1 MKIKFLFSILFLV
14 FITNFSYSKGILR
27 GSVIDGKTGETIPF
41 ANIYIEELQTGT
53 TTDLDGKYSLELPDG
68 KYSLSFSYIGYATYK
83 VENIELLSGNVDVL
97 DVKMKEEGTLLN
109 EVVIQARQVQNTEAA
124 IATIKRK
131 STKLLDGVSSQTF
144 SRVGDSDAAEAIKRV
159 SGVSTEEGKFV
170 FVRGLGDRYTKT
182 MLNSM
187 VIPGLDPDRNTIQMD
202 IFPTN
207 LIDQII
213 VFKSFSPELP
223 GDFTGGIVNIVTKD
237 FPEDRTTNISASV
250 GYNANMN
257 FKNNFLSYKG
267 GKTDRLGF
275 DDGTRALPFSKS
287 QYIPDV
293 STNDVQLFDLA
304 NSFSKEMA
312 SKKITSDL
320 NHSFSL
326 SHGNQLNFKNNSIG
340 YITAVNYKNS
350 YSHYDDALFE
360 NYIIDPNLN
369 TMRLEDKKTGAV
381 STNDILLSA
390 LVSGSFKTKSH
401 KISSSYLL
409 IQNSEDKVANLTLTD
424 FDDNPSTIIRDVL
437 NYSQR
442 TIHYLK
448 FNGKHSFLNNKL
460 VTNWDFSPTWVE
472 VDEPDIRTTAFQL
485 TNEGEFLIRPSI
497 GADISRT
504 FRNLKEKSLNGKID
518 FNYKFKQWNGLE
530 SKVSLGSNVLIK
542 ERDFGIYNYVF
553 RVKSQNSLNLEGN
566 PDNIFAEEN
575 LWQPN
580 SDQGVYLKGNF
591 EPANTFNAKQYI
603 ISGYLMCELP
613 FSEKLKAIIGVR
625 IEKVDNYYTGS
636 NNLGTLILN
645 NEKVL
650 DEIDFLPSSN
660 FIYYINNKMNLRL
673 SYNKTLA
680 RPSFKE
686 KSIAQIQ
693 DKISGRTFIGNLDLE
708 ETKIDNVDLRL
719 EKFFTR
725 AQMLSFSVF
734 YKNLLN
740 PIELESY
747 NELSPD
753 NYTPRN
759 QDKAQVYGIEFEGRN
774 NMGFISEAFD
784 NLSLSVNASYIYSET
799 KRESTLNIYNSDT
812 RQMVGQA
819 PYIVNTSLGYT
830 NSDHGYDLNISYNL
844 QGEKLSIV
852 GIGLN
857 PDIYESPFH
866 SLDAK
871 ASVKLGRKK
880 GWKLSINAGNILASE
895 KKFVYDGGVKNDGEY
910 IWSLFKP
917 GRSYSL
923 GLSYDFIK

>member
-1 MKIKFLFSILFLV
+1 MKIRLIFSVLFLV
-14 FITNFSYSKGILR
+14 FITNYSFSKGIIR
-27 GSVIDGKTGETIPF
+27 GSVLDEKTGETIPF
-41 ANIYIEELQTGT
+41 ANIYIEELKTGT

-68 KYSLSFSYIGYATYK
+68 KYNLSFSYIGYATYRVEAVNFVEGK
-83 VENIELLSGNVDVL
+83 VVVL
-97 DVKMKEEGTLLN
+97 DIKMKEEGTLLN

-144 SRVGDSDAAEAIKRV
+144 SKVGDSDAAEAIKRV

-237 FPEDRTTNISASV
+237 FPENKTTNISASL

-257 FKNNFLSYKG
+257 FKDDFLSYKG

-275 DDGTRALPFSKS
+275 DDGTRAIPFSKS

-293 STNDVQLFDLA
+293 STNDMKLYDLA
-304 NSFSKEMA
+304 NSFSREMA
-312 SKKITSDL
+312 AKKITSGV
-320 NHSFSL
+320 NNSFSL
-326 SHGNQLNFKNNSIG
+326 SHGNQLNYKSNSFG
-340 YITAVNYKNS
+340 YITAINYKSNF
-350 YSHYDDALFE
+350 SHYNNALFE
-360 NYIIDPNLN
+360 SYIIDPNSSA
-369 TMRLEDKKTGAV
+369 MRQEDKKFGTV
-381 STNDILLSA
+381 STKEILLSA

-401 KISSSYLL
+401 KITASYLL
-409 IQNSEDKVANLTLTD
+409 IQNSEDKVAKLTLLD

-448 FNGKHSFLNNKL
+448 FSGKHSFLNSRF
-460 VTNWDFSPTWVE
+460 VINWDFSPTWVE
-472 VDEPDIRTTAFQL
+472 VDEPDIRTTGFEL
-485 TNEGEFLIRPSI
+485 TNEGEFLIQPSI

-504 FRNLKEKSLNGKID
+504 FRNLKERSLNGKID
-518 FNYKFKQWNGLE
+518 FDYKFKQWAGLE
-530 SKVSLGSNVLIK
+530 SKINFGTNILIK
-542 ERDFGIYNYVF
+542 ERDFGIQNYVF
-553 RVKSQNSLNLEGN
+553 RVKSQNSLDLQGN
-566 PDNIFAEEN
+566 PDKIFEEGN
-575 LWQPN
+575 LWKPN
-580 SDQGVYLKGNF
+580 SDEGVYIKGNF
-591 EPANTFNAKQYI
+591 EPANTFNAKQNI
-603 ISGYLMCELP
+603 ISGYLMSELP
-613 FSEKLKAIIGVR
+613 FSEKLKAILGVR
-625 IEKVDNYYTGS
+625 AEKVDNYYTGS
-636 NNLGTLILN
+636 NNLGTLVLN

-660 FIYYINNKMNLRL
+660 LIYYINNKMNLRL

-693 DKISGRTFIGNLDLE
+693 DKISGRTFIGNLDLK
-708 ETKIDNVDLRL
+708 ETKIDNLDLRV
-719 EKFFTR
+719 EKFYTK
-725 AQMLSFSVF
+725 AQMISFSVF
-734 YKNLLN
+734 YKQLIN

-759 QDKAQVYGIEFEGRN
+759 QENAKVYGLEFEGRN
-774 NMGFISEAFD
+774 SMGFISEQFD
-784 NLSLSVNASYIYSET
+784 KLFLSVNASYIYSET

-819 PYIVNTSLGYT
+819 PYIINTSLGYT

-857 PDIYESPFH
+857 PDVYESPFH

-871 ASVKLGRKK
+871 ASVKLGGKK

-895 KKFVYDGGVKNDGEY
+895 KKFVFDGGVKNDGEY

-923 GLSYDFIK
+923 GLSYDFK